1 MILQGI
7 VISTNVV
14 TLKLQDLAR
23 LQTISSSPLSSL
35 FPQGVADVHGQSDQA
50 DSLIFDSRVELKS
63 LMRTGRCRTERAD
76 WWRCGRRVFLSEAAG
91 RHGELDVM
99 RTDVSGLFFPPLSH
113 PLVRIKGCN

>member
-63 LMRTGRCRTERAD
+63 LMRTADAVQRELTGGGAGDGSSCRRQRGGMGS
-76 WWRCGRRVFLSEAAG
+76 W
-91 RHGELDVM
+91 M
-99 RTDVSGLFFPPLSH
+99 
-113 PLVRIKGCN
+113 